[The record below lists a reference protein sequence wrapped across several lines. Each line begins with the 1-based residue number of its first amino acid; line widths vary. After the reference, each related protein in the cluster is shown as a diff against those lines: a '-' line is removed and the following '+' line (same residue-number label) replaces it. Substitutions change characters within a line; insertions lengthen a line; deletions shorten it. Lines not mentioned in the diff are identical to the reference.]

1 VRAEAV
7 AELARRADLWRPL
20 ALELTAWLA
29 KARQVQKA
37 SQMSKPLKAAYNW
50 VQDAAADARQERFA
64 PIAEK
69 AKRIWDLLRQQSNV
83 ELGEIVL
90 AGTKTSRHVVLDVTV
105 DGVPGAALGV
115 MSQGELHALAL
126 SLFLP
131 RATMDASPFRFVVI
145 DDPVQSMDPARVDG
159 LARVLEEVATTR
171 QVVVFTHDDRL
182 REAVCRLQV
191 PARVLEVSRRVSS
204 EVEIVSAR
212 DPAERSLDDA
222 RALVRTGDLP
232 KDLAR
237 FVVPVLCRQAIEA
250 RCADVVRRPAPR
262 ARRDPRL
269 GRGRSCRRGPS
280 RSPRRT
286 RPVRRCRPGARPDR

>member
-83 ELGEIVL
+83 E
-90 AGTKTSRHVVLDVTV
+90 LDVTV